1 MTEEE
6 TISDEFTKVIKD
18 LIGDLKITF
27 PEYIPLVKKWW
38 KDVDDFAYIDD
49 SLDGGEERNKAFKK
63 TEKQCIKIVF
73 RFCQKKLPPRF
84 FDILYENADIFK
96 VDSEID
102 TEFLPTIHF
111 KNLWN
116 SDITDKTRATL
127 WKYLQLMLFS
137 IVSTLDNKEA
147 FGDTAKLFEAIDQ
160 TEFNQKLQETI
171 LQMQGLFES
180 SPNASES
187 TNTGESSGEPTAQN
201 YDLPNPDD
209 IQSHI
214 EGMLHGKLGQLARE
228 IAEETAQDLG
238 DLGGDEITDMK
249 DVFTKLIKDPTKLMG
264 LVKSVS
270 SKLDTKIK
278 SGELKESELIAE
290 ATELMNKMKS
300 MPGMGNIQGLMAKM
314 GLSGGGAKVNTGA
327 MEAQLNR
334 NMKYAK
340 TKERIL
346 AKSQAAKEKRMLEE
360 MQKKVASEANQSNA
374 TKSPI
379 SEEELIKIFS
389 VGEKQP
395 KTARKDK
402 RSEPVIKQSEPVIKQ
417 SEPIIKQSEPVI
429 KQSEPVIKQS
439 EPVITHKTIPSKK
452 VNKSKK

>member
-180 SPNASES
+180 SPNANDSES

-395 KTARKDK
+395 KTARKN
-402 RSEPVIKQSEPVIKQ
+402 KQSD
-417 SEPIIKQSEPVI
+417 PVI

-439 EPVITHKTIPSKK
+439 EPVITYKTIPSKK